1 MTSLEQVFVDF
12 EAVVTRISYNNVAI
26 VGDSEALRAVQRIGW
41 RVNKRQEWT
50 FSIKHLQQTDEASSS
65 SSDEFIN

>member
-26 VGDSEALRAVQRIGW
+26 VGDSEALRAVQRIG
-41 RVNKRQEWT
+41 
-50 FSIKHLQQTDEASSS
+50 
-65 SSDEFIN
+65 